1 MKISH
6 RLVLRFPPQLVD
18 KPVISELV
26 KKYNLTFSILR
37 ASISPKVEGLMVLE
51 LIGEE
56 KDFERGERFLT
67 GLGVKVQP
75 LSQDIKRNEERCTH
89 CGVCVGFC
97 PTLALNIDRRTMKVN
112 FEESKCIACEICLK
126 ACPPRAMEV
135 HF

>member
-1 MKISH
+1 MKVSH

-18 KPVISELV
+18 KPIVSELV
-26 KKYNLTFSILR
+26 KEYNLTFSILR

-56 KDFERGERFLT
+56 KDFGRGERFLT
-67 GLGVKVQP
+67 DLGVKVQP

-126 ACPPRAMEV
+126 ACPPQAMEV

>member
-6 RLVLRFPPQLVD
+6 RLVLHFPPQLVD
-18 KPVISELV
+18 KPIVSELV
-26 KKYNLTFSILR
+26 KKYNLTFNILR

-67 GLGVKVQP
+67 DLGVKVQP
-75 LSQDIKRNEERCTH
+75 LSHDIKINEERCTH

-135 HF
+135 YF

>member
-6 RLVLRFPPQLVD
+6 RLVLHFPPQLVD

-26 KKYNLTFSILR
+26 KKYNLTFNILR
-37 ASISPKVEGLMVLE
+37 ASISPMVEGLMVLE

-67 GLGVKVQP
+67 DLGVKVQP

-89 CGVCVGFC
+89 CGLCLGFC
-97 PTLALNIDRRTMKVN
+97 PTLALNIDRRTMKIN
-112 FEESKCIACEICLK
+112 FEESKCVACEVCLK

-135 HF
+135 YF